1 MSITAKELAKILN
14 LSAPAVSMALNDKPG
29 VSIETKNRVLEA
41 AEKYGYDFSRLS
53 AKNSRTGTIYVI
65 WYRGNNTI
73 TRYAPLFDELLG
85 GIEMECRER
94 AYNVRTLQFFEKCDD
109 LKTMIENLRV
119 SDCSGLILLG
129 TELEE
134 SNAEQ
139 FLSLRVPVVIL
150 DSNCDTPNCNHVVIN
165 NYQGAYQATDY
176 LISRYSEQPGHLKS
190 SYPLRNFFERKLG
203 YQNALKDNGMSPASA
218 AVHELPPTIEGAMSE
233 MLAVID
239 SGATL
244 ARSYFSDND
253 LIAVGAI
260 KALKLR
266 GKNVPDD
273 VAIIGFDNIS
283 EGKIIDP
290 SLSTVDYSKIYMA
303 QLAVKFLI
311 DNIKNPVPQTAK
323 IEVSTRL
330 IKRYSA

>member
-1 MSITAKELAKILN
+1 
-14 LSAPAVSMALNDKPG
+14 
-29 VSIETKNRVLEA
+29 
-41 AEKYGYDFSRLS
+41 
-53 AKNSRTGTIYVI
+53 
-65 WYRGNNTI
+65 
-73 TRYAPLFDELLG
+73 
-85 GIEMECRER
+85 
-94 AYNVRTLQFFEKCDD
+94 
-109 LKTMIENLRV
+109 
-119 SDCSGLILLG
+119 
-129 TELEE
+129 
-134 SNAEQ
+134 
-139 FLSLRVPVVIL
+139 
-150 DSNCDTPNCNHVVIN
+150 
-165 NYQGAYQATDY
+165 
-176 LISRYSEQPGHLKS
+176 
-190 SYPLRNFFERKLG
+190 
-203 YQNALKDNGMSPASA
+203 MSPASA